1 MKNNLDQTP
10 LAQAL
15 VSSYLG
21 DYAMERTLSKALK
34 KLHRNDE
41 AKDLVARAKAI
52 VESGNN
58 PFEDQTVDVVALRH
72 Q

>member
-1 MKNNLDQTP
+1 
-10 LAQAL
+10 
-15 VSSYLG
+15 
-21 DYAMERTLSKALK
+21 MERTLSKALK